1 MIYKID
7 FTYSDEITVINKKQF
22 DAHIRLYEGYINKFN
37 EIEEIFEEGDSE
49 RDMANATY
57 SKFRCLK
64 KGANYSINGVILHEL
79 YFQNLGG
86 SLSEPSTR
94 TAEII
99 SNYYGCVSDWTE
111 NFIATAK
118 ASRGWAVMAFEQ
130 RTGKLMNVSLDSHS
144 DGNIAY
150 YAPMLVLD
158 VYEHA
163 YFLQYGDN
171 KNEYIRRFMQN
182 INWQVVDERME
193 LW

>member
-1 MIYKID
+1 MIQKID
-7 FTYSDEITVINKKQF
+7 FTYTDEITVINEEQF
-22 DAHIRLYEGYINKFN
+22 DTHIRLYEGYINKFN
-37 EIEEIFEEGDSE
+37 EIEEIFEAGDSE
-49 RDMANATY
+49 RNEANATY

-64 KGANYSINGVILHEL
+64 LGANYSINGVILHEL

-86 SLSEPSTR
+86 AIAEPSAR
-94 TAEII
+94 TAEMI
-99 SNYYGCVSDWTE
+99 SHYYGCVSDWME
-111 NFIATAK
+111 DFIATAK

-130 RTGKLMNVSLDSHS
+130 RTGRLMNVSLDSHS
-144 DGNIAY
+144 KGNIAY

-182 INWQVVDERME
+182 INWPVVDAR
-193 LW
+193 LQVW